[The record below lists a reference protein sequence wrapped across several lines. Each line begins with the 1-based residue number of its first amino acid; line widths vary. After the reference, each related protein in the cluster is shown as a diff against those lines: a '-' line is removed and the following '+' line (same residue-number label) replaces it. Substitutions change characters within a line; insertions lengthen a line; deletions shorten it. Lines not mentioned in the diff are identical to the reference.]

1 MGDVVGMLLFPCWMV
16 GTRCRI
22 VGLCLLTSLL
32 IKPFLLMRK
41 RLLDVFACKLN

>member
-1 MGDVVGMLLFPCWMV
+1 VGDVVGMLLFPCWMV
-16 GTRCRI
+16 GIHCRI
-22 VGLCLLTSLL
+22 IELCLPLLL